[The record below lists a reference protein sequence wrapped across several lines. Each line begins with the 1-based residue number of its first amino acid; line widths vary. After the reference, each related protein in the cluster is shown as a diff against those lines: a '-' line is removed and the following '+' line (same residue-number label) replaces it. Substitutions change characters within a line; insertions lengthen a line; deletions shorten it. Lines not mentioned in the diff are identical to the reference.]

1 MKKVFYIYYFVV
13 FPFLS
18 FSQEKKNAVDCE
30 NYGIGATIYNAQF
43 LNATMKIIQKDIIHN
58 SVYGNF
64 DNSLMILTEKMKKHH
79 IISDK
84 INIIIQDIKKT
95 AKNSDEKIEE
105 HNKIPFKSLNTIS
118 LFPKKAYFTPLSI
131 NYFIEKHLT
140 EEEATKLLNE
150 LLEDSI
156 NASHSVSFLEKQ
168 FCAYQKLGM
177 INEKYTDV
185 YHFLKDYFSKNI
197 SN

>member
-84 INIIIQDIKKT
+84 INIIIQDIKKQQ
-95 AKNSDEKIEE
+95 KIAM
-105 HNKIPFKSLNTIS
+105 
-118 LFPKKAYFTPLSI
+118 KKL
-131 NYFIEKHLT
+131 
-140 EEEATKLLNE
+140 
-150 LLEDSI
+150 
-156 NASHSVSFLEKQ
+156 
-168 FCAYQKLGM
+168 
-177 INEKYTDV
+177 
-185 YHFLKDYFSKNI
+185 KNI
-197 SN
+197 IKYLLKA